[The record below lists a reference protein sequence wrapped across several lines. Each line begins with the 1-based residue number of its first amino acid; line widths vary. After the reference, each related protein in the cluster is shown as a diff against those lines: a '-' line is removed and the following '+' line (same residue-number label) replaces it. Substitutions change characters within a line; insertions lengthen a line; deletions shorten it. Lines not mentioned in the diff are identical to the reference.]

1 MAKVLVID
9 DGDINDDHDENEDD
23 VATLLI
29 VLANMIHIL
38 LPSRRQ

>member
-1 MAKVLVID
+1 MID

-29 VLANMIHIL
+29 VLANMVYFYH
-38 LPSRRQ
+38 PGGSRVQGP